1 MISKVCI
8 RLINNFVRRRSC
20 WTTMRV
26 CSPLKATKLLTVSIT
41 ILVVI
46 VWYLQSPPSSFSR
59 IRRKKYVARYYSSN
73 TTTIVHDPPIEKGN
87 LDTLEETDQRKAVTD
102 ALYQVA
108 IIYILKFY
116 CHQDVIFDFCST
128 NTQYQ
133 LFIFPFNRI
142 STKMSLKTTQRID
155 LRS

>member
-1 MISKVCI
+1 
-8 RLINNFVRRRSC
+8 
-20 WTTMRV
+20 MRV

-46 VWYLQSPPSSFSR
+46 FWYLQSPPSSFSR

-87 LDTLEETDQRKAVTD
+87 LDTLEETDQRKTVTD

-108 IIYILKFY
+108 IIYILQF
-116 CHQDVIFDFCST
+116 
-128 NTQYQ
+128 
-133 LFIFPFNRI
+133 
-142 STKMSLKTTQRID
+142 
-155 LRS
+155 